1 MNFKTQEGIIMEEK
15 IEARDLLQEI
25 KLAIKDLFVAKMH
38 QSGDEVSLTFS
49 NGQRFILTL
58 WEEKPKNA

>member
-1 MNFKTQEGIIMEEK
+1 MEEK
-15 IEARDLLQEI
+15 IEAKDLLQEI
-25 KLAIKDLFVAKMH
+25 KLAVKDLFVAKLH
-38 QSGDEVSLTFS
+38 QTGDEVSLTFS